1 MGLLDLRT
9 DLKSLKYGHDQPGNG
24 SSNQPYIKV
33 DINDVDSGFN
43 RLRFTRFDDGLIRG
57 GAVGAINAS
66 ATDTLRIGKFLVDFP
81 KGPLFIVKQV
91 GLQLSN
97 PRLESKNQPTDKPTT
112 GGGFFNN
119 IGNFISNTANRIENA
134 VGPTRLYNLGI
145 NTLAQIPVNAIGG
158 HIVRHGFL
166 PIADPSKY
174 YENVV
179 TENAGLLDNSVG
191 HALEHNRLL
200 LLRNKFDTNPS
211 EIIIDQYTGGPGSV
225 YGIGNTLIR
234 RATTLEGAHRS
245 YGWSSDKAGRPLI
258 NNERQTFTY
267 YNSGL
272 SRPGAIYSGLGKSNN
287 FSDNNIRRSIGGF
300 AYKNSKADK
309 FGAFSDI
316 NPKFLDPP
324 TIAEGIDVSV
334 YNENYVSSSTGR
346 AHISSSKINETS
358 DYAISEKTGSIFAN
372 LGFKL
377 NNLWPNSVIP
387 DISFRYDANAVKD
400 IAQSSTK
407 AALQQTIDP
416 KSLNPK
422 TKSSDNTPSKGATI
436 FDPQQSLSNTA
447 NNILSPYTA
456 YITNP
461 SLATYT
467 DLKNKITP
475 TFTISQ
481 LTPDPQPFKTIDI
494 PLARAAVDYKYN
506 LGYNFYSEFNRT
518 NDLDVDDD
526 TLAIKFTPINPFTGD
541 DYGTIKFLAYI
552 TDFSNDFK
560 SGWGD
565 VKYVGRAEK
574 FYIFNEFERTVSLGF
589 NIPCYNA
596 IELNDKHN
604 DLNNLA
610 SILAG
615 NYKNHLLGGIITRLK
630 VGNYIDNQPGIITSL
645 NFSIVE
651 GSSWDLDDELA
662 FYIKVS
668 INFTVIHNFLPRYRQ
683 PFITVP
689 THPVTVDNDPDVDPP
704 PPPPPVDVSAAS
716 LFAFEPN
723 SNPGWVNPSPGKP
736 ITNPD
741 AASGTAAGTTGQTPA
756 KPKATSK
763 PKAKSKA
770 KTQSSYTNTGQGP
783 TVANAAKLNAT
794 TTTTNT
800 NPLYKQASL
809 TGINLGV
816 GTNGNFSIT
825 DINTRAGIDNTY
837 VKHYYGS
844 GPASTSDIL
853 RSQPVKPN
861 GTLKQGK

>member
-9 DLKSLKYGHDQPGNG
+9 DLKSLKYGNDQSGNG

-33 DINDVDSGFN
+33 DINDVDSDFN

-81 KGPLFIVKQV
+81 KGPLFITKQI

-97 PRLESKNQPTDKPTT
+97 PRLESTT
-112 GGGFFNN
+112 SSGINH
-119 IGNFISNTANRIENA
+119 I
-134 VGPTRLYNLGI
+134 VGPTRIYNLGI
-145 NTLAQIPVNAIGG
+145 NTLAQVPINALGG

-166 PIADPSKY
+166 PNNDSSKY
-174 YENVV
+174 YEKVV

-200 LLRNKFDTNPS
+200 LLKNKFDTNSS
-211 EIIIDQYTGGPGSV
+211 ETIIDQYTGGPGSV

-267 YNSGL
+267 YDSGL
-272 SRPGAIYSGLGKSNN
+272 SRPGAIYSDLGKSNN

-300 AYKNSKADK
+300 AYNNSKVDK

-316 NPKFLDPP
+316 NPKFLEPP
-324 TIAEGIDVSV
+324 TIAEGVDLSV
-334 YNENYVSSSTGR
+334 YNENYVSSSIGR
-346 AHISSSKINETS
+346 AHIPSSKINETS

-377 NNLWPNSVIP
+377 NDLWPNNVIP
-387 DISFRYDANAVKD
+387 DTSFRYDANAVKD

-436 FDPQQSLSNTA
+436 FDPQQSLSNIV

-481 LTPDPQPFKTIDI
+481 LTPDPQPFETIDV
-494 PLARAAVDYKYN
+494 PLARGSAAVDYKYN

-526 TLAIKFTPINPFTGD
+526 TLAIKFTPINPFTGE

-552 TDFSNDFK
+552 TDFTNNFD
-560 SGWGD
+560 SGWND
-565 VKYVGRAEK
+565 VKYSGRAET
-574 FYIFNEFERTVSLGF
+574 FYIFNDFKRTVSLGF

-596 IELNDKHN
+596 NELNDKHN
-604 DLNNLA
+604 DLNELA

-615 NYKNHLLGGIITRLK
+615 TYQNHLLGGIITKLK
-630 VGNYIDNQPGIITSL
+630 VGNYVDNQPGIINSL
-645 NFSIVE
+645 NFSIID

-668 INFTVIHNFLPRYRQ
+668 ISFTVIHNFLPYHGQ

-689 THPVTVDNDPDVDPP
+689 THPITPDNDPGVPP
-704 PPPPPVDVSAAS
+704 PLPKSTVVISARDVT
-716 LFAFEPN
+716 LPDKL
-723 SNPGWVNPSPGKP
+723 PLPSGRP

-741 AASGTAAGTTGQTPA
+741 GLSGTAAGTTGQTPA
-756 KPKATSK
+756 KPKAASK

-770 KTQSSYTNTGQGP
+770 KAQSSYTNTGQGP
-783 TVANAAKLNAT
+783 TVANAAKLKAT
-794 TTTTNT
+794 TTTAPANT
-800 NPLYKQASL
+800 GVFPTQASL
-809 TGINLGV
+809 AGINLGV
-816 GTNGNFSIT
+816 GTNGNSSIT